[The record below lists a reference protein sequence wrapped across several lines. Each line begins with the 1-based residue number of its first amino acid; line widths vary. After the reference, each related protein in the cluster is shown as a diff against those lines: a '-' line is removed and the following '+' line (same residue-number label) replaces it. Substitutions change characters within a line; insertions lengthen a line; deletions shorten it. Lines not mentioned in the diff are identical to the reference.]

1 MTTIEKKELENYINQ
16 LERENEIMKKLSTR
30 KGFYKYYFDLL
41 NCSKTKAQAF
51 NKVNKLYF
59 QLFGKKRYD
68 NFSVFSEMVK
78 L

>member
-1 MTTIEKKELENYINQ
+1 MTATEKNELEKKIMQLEN
-16 LERENEIMKKLSTR
+16 ENEIMKILSTR
-30 KGFYKYYFDLL
+30 KGFYEYYFDLL

-68 NFSVFSEMVK
+68 NFLVFSKMVK
-78 L
+78 P

>member
-1 MTTIEKKELENYINQ
+1 MTTTEKKELEQKIMQ
-16 LERENEIMKKLSTR
+16 LESENEIMKKLSTR

-41 NCSKTKAQAF
+41 KYSKTTSQAF